1 MNAGCFKTD
10 KNNRQYNNLLYYSVI
25 IRMWNLTQME
35 MINDQS
41 RKGKSLFNELYNLIF
56 TP

>member
-1 MNAGCFKTD
+1 MNAGCFKTN